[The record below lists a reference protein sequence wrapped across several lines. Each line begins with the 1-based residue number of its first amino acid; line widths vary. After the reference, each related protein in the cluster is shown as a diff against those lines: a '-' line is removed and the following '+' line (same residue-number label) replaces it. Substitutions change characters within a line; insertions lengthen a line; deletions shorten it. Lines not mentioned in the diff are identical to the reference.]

1 MSEIED
7 DDSPSDDSQSD
18 QSLIAGNDGDGNSL
32 PVETAS
38 YCCVGFCAIW
48 ALYNC
53 NYRLS
58 VYPYSSCIVILCYAM
73 MGLLRQQSLKFEEM
87 YEISRVLASIVPM
100 AAMNAHMLRCNSDAS
115 KTTNDITVL
124 ISLTAL
130 PFILKMANPQRT
142 ESVVEIVVWSNIC
155 TLALKTIDR
164 DFHLG
169 MVVTFWQGFYYLLT
183 HNSHKW
189 LLTDPEIP
197 FNLGL
202 SGSCILFCRLY
213 SC

>member
-1 MSEIED
+1 MSDIED
-7 DDSPSDDSQSD
+7 DDTQSDDS
-18 QSLIAGNDGDGNSL
+18 LVLGNAGVGTSL

-38 YCCVGFCAIW
+38 YFCVGFCAIW

-53 NYRLS
+53 IYRLS
-58 VYPYSSCIVILCYAM
+58 VYPYVSCIVILCHAIL
-73 MGLLRQQSLKFEEM
+73 GLLRKQSLKFEEM
-87 YEISRVLASIVPM
+87 YEISRVMASIIPM

-115 KTTNDITVL
+115 KSTNDFIVL
-124 ISLTAL
+124 ISLAAL

-142 ESVVEIVVWSNIC
+142 ESIVEIVVWANIC
-155 TLALKTIDR
+155 TLGLNAIDR

-169 MVVTFWQGFYYLLT
+169 MVITFWQGFYYLLT

-202 SGSCILFCRLY
+202 SGSCILFCRLN
-213 SC
+213 SCNV